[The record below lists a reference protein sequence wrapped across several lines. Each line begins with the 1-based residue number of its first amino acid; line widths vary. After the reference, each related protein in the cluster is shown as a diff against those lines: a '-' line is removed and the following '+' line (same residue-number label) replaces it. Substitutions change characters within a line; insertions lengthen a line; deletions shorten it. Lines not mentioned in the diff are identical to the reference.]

1 MTAEA
6 ERELMQKHRRGEP
19 ITPEDH
25 ITTIDDLDE
34 LEGFRMG
41 LRDYGTLT
49 VELTQAIARRKAQI
63 LRKR

>member
-25 ITTIDDLDE
+25 VATIDDPDE

-41 LRDYGTLT
+41 LRDCGRLT
-49 VELTQAIARRKAQI
+49 VELTQAIARRKVQI
-63 LRKR
+63 ARRK